1 MTTAWNDEPR
11 RPAIGAGDRIAII
24 AGSGRLPEDVVEALV
39 GAGHRPLVVG
49 IEGEA
54 AFAEAP
60 DRYELLHVPA
70 QRLGLL
76 MPTLK
81 RHGVTHLVLSG
92 GVSVRPPL
100 GSLRF
105 HPAFLLH
112 LPRLVTAYARGDDA
126 LLRMLVGYVEANGI
140 RVVGAHELV
149 PELLAPEGL
158 LSKAKPTRGDEK
170 DIVAALAAARAIGR
184 LDIGQA
190 AIAIGGRA
198 VALEGIEGT
207 DGLLARTKELR
218 SHGRLA
224 GKGRG
229 VLVKCAKPG
238 QEARADLPTIGPQTV
253 TAAHGA
259 GLAGIAV
266 EAGLSFIL
274 ASAETV
280 SLADRHGLF
289 LLGFARGREQ

>member
-1 MTTAWNDEPR
+1 MTTAPNKPPR
-11 RPAIGAGDRIAII
+11 SLAIGTGDRIAII
-24 AGSGRLPEDVVEALV
+24 AGSGRLPQDIVEGLFD
-39 GAGHRPLVVG
+39 AGHRPLVAA

-54 AFAEAP
+54 EFSEAP
-60 DRYELLHVPA
+60 ERYDLLRVPA

-76 MPTLK
+76 MPELK
-81 RHGVTHLVLSG
+81 RHGVTHLVLAG
-92 GVSVRPPL
+92 GVAARPPIR
-100 GSLRF
+100 SLRV
-105 HPAFLLH
+105 HPRFLLH
-112 LPRLVTAYARGDDA
+112 LPRLLTAYARGDDA

-149 PELLAPEGL
+149 PDLLAPEGL
-158 LSKAKPTRGDEK
+158 LSKAKPARGDEK
-170 DIVAALAAARAIGR
+170 DIAAALAAARAIGR

-266 EAGLSFIL
+266 EAEVSFIL
-274 ASAETV
+274 DCAETV
-280 SLADRHGLF
+280 RLADLHGLF
-289 LLGFARGREQ
+289 LLGFTRGREQ